1 MQLTPYHTMRI
12 LTSLSKRNLIFLL
25 FILNVCAVKGQNVSY
40 YALTKTSRNGAIST
54 NVSGGQFITFMG
66 DICYESNK
74 KGIGVGHGTLKL
86 NTSYSN
92 SNYKVYMGCS
102 YWGQNA
108 IFKFKS
114 DLSTLNVVLEN
125 GDVYVYRK
133 QTAPPS
139 VTTCSLIRGKSSSSG
154 SGSYTSSSSPTYQ
167 NNNPTYTPSGG
178 NNNSG
183 NSGGNSNTN
192 RNNNNRQRRE
202 CSLCHGKRR
211 IVRNSSVPTYGN
223 DSRVRCNECGG
234 YFMRS
239 TGHSHVTCTLC
250 HGRGYLE

>member
-1 MQLTPYHTMRI
+1 MRNPTYISKIYI
-12 LTSLSKRNLIFLL
+12 LSLL
-25 FILNVCAVKGQNVSY
+25 FILGVCIVQAQDVSY
-40 YALTKTSRNGAIST
+40 YALTKMSRNGSVST

-92 SNYKVYMGCS
+92 SAYKVYMGSS
-102 YWGQNA
+102 YWGKNA
-108 IFKFKS
+108 TFKFKTDMS
-114 DLSTLNVVLEN
+114 VLNVVLEN

-133 QTAPPS
+133 QAAPPS
-139 VTTCSLIRGKSSSSG
+139 ATTCSLIRGKSSSSG

-167 NNNPTYTPSGG
+167 NNNPTYNPSGG

-183 NSGGNSNTN
+183 SSGGYSNTN
-192 RNNNNRQRRE
+192 RNNNSKQRRD
-202 CSLCHGKRR
+202 CSLCHGKGR

-239 TGHSHVTCTLC
+239 SGHSHVTCTQC
-250 HGRGYLE
+250 HGRGYLEY

>member
-1 MQLTPYHTMRI
+1 
-12 LTSLSKRNLIFLL
+12 
-25 FILNVCAVKGQNVSY
+25 
-40 YALTKTSRNGAIST
+40 
-54 NVSGGQFITFMG
+54 
-66 DICYESNK
+66 
-74 KGIGVGHGTLKL
+74 
-86 NTSYSN
+86 
-92 SNYKVYMGCS
+92 MGCS

-125 GDVYVYRK
+125 GDVYVYKK

-139 VTTCSLIRGKSSSSG
+139 ATTCSLIRGKSSSSG

-183 NSGGNSNTN
+183 NSGGSSNTN
-192 RNNNNRQRRE
+192 RNNNNNKRRSE

-211 IVRNSSVPTYGN
+211 IVRDSPVPVYGN

-239 TGHSHVTCTLC
+239 SGHSHVTCTLC

>member
-1 MQLTPYHTMRI
+1 MRNPTYISKIYI
-12 LTSLSKRNLIFLL
+12 LSLL
-25 FILNVCAVKGQNVSY
+25 FFLGACIVKAQNVSY
-40 YALTKTSRNGAIST
+40 YALTKTSLNGSVST

-92 SNYKVYMGCS
+92 SDYKVYMGSS
-102 YWGQNA
+102 YWGKNA
-108 IFKFKS
+108 TFKFKTDMS
-114 DLSTLNVVLEN
+114 VLNVVLEN
-125 GDVYVYRK
+125 GDVYVYKK

-139 VTTCSLIRGKSSSSG
+139 ATTCSLIRGKSSSSG
-154 SGSYTSSSSPTYQ
+154 SGSYTSSSPTYQ
-167 NNNPTYTPSGG
+167 NNNPTYNNSGG
-178 NNNSG
+178 YNNSG

-192 RNNNNRQRRE
+192 RNNNNKQRRE
-202 CSLCHGKRR
+202 CSLCHGKGR
-211 IVRNSSVPTYGN
+211 IVRDSPVPVYGN

-239 TGHSHVTCTLC
+239 TGHSHVTCTQC
-250 HGRGYLE
+250 HGNGYVEY

>member
-1 MQLTPYHTMRI
+1 MRI
-12 LTSLSKRNLIFLL
+12 LTSLSKRNLLFLL
-25 FILNVCAVKGQNVSY
+25 FILNVCAVKAQNVSY

-74 KGIGVGHGTLKL
+74 KGIGVGHGTLKF

-114 DLSTLNVVLEN
+114 DWSALNVVLEN
-125 GDVYVYRK
+125 GDVYVYKK

-139 VTTCSLIRGKSSSSG
+139 ATTCSLIRGKSSSSG

-167 NNNPTYTPSGG
+167 NNNSGG
-178 NNNSG
+178 YNNSG
-183 NSGGNSNTN
+183 NTGGNSNTN
-192 RNNNNRQRRE
+192 RNNNSKQRRD
-202 CSLCHGKRR
+202 CSLCHGKGR

-239 TGHSHVTCTLC
+239 SGHSHVTCTQC
-250 HGRGYLE
+250 HGRGYLEY

>member
-1 MQLTPYHTMRI
+1 MRNPTYISKIYI
-12 LTSLSKRNLIFLL
+12 LSLL
-25 FILNVCAVKGQNVSY
+25 FILGECIVQAQNVSY

-54 NVSGGQFITFMG
+54 NVSGGPFITFMG

-92 SNYKVYMGCS
+92 SDYKVYMGSS
-102 YWGQNA
+102 YWGKNA
-108 IFKFKS
+108 TFKFKTDMS
-114 DLSTLNVVLEN
+114 VLNVVLEN
-125 GDVYVYRK
+125 GDVYVYKK

-139 VTTCSLIRGKSSSSG
+139 ATTCSLIRGKSSSSG
-154 SGSYTSSSSPTYQ
+154 SGSYTSSSPTYQ
-167 NNNPTYTPSGG
+167 NNNPTYNNSGG
-178 NNNSG
+178 YNNSG

-192 RNNNNRQRRE
+192 RNNNNKQRRE
-202 CSLCHGKRR
+202 CSLCHGKGR
-211 IVRNSSVPTYGN
+211 IVRDSPVPVYGN

-239 TGHSHVTCTLC
+239 TGHSHVTCTQC
-250 HGRGYLE
+250 HGNGYVEY

>member
-1 MQLTPYHTMRI
+1 MVTLAYNIKRKI
-12 LTSLSKRNLIFLL
+12 LSLLL
-25 FILNVCAVKGQNVSY
+25 LLGTCTIQAQDVSY
-40 YALTKTSRNGAIST
+40 YALTKTSRNGAKST

-92 SNYKVYMGCS
+92 SDYKVYMGSS

-108 IFKFKS
+108 TFKFKTDMS
-114 DLSTLNVVLEN
+114 ALNVVLDN
-125 GDVYVYRK
+125 GDVYVYKK

-139 VTTCSLIRGKSSSSG
+139 ATTCSLIRGKSSNSG
-154 SGSYTSSSSPTYQ
+154 SGSYTSFSSSPTYQ
-167 NNNPTYTPSGG
+167 NDNSGG
-178 NNNSG
+178 YNNSG
-183 NSGGNSNTN
+183 DSGDYSKTN
-192 RNNNNRQRRE
+192 RKKNSEQSRE
-202 CSLCHGKRR
+202 CSLCHGKGR

-239 TGHSHVTCTLC
+239 TGHSHVTCTRC
-250 HGRGYLE
+250 HGRGYIE

>member
-1 MQLTPYHTMRI
+1 MRNPTYISKIYI
-12 LTSLSKRNLIFLL
+12 LSLL
-25 FILNVCAVKGQNVSY
+25 FILGACIVQAQNVSY

-92 SNYKVYMGCS
+92 SDYKVYMGSS
-102 YWGQNA
+102 YWGKNA
-108 IFKFKS
+108 TFKFKTDMS
-114 DLSTLNVVLEN
+114 VLNVVLEN
-125 GDVYVYRK
+125 GDVYVYKK

-139 VTTCSLIRGKSSSSG
+139 ATTCSLIRGKNSSSG

-167 NNNPTYTPSGG
+167 NNNPTYTPFGG

-192 RNNNNRQRRE
+192 RNNNNKQRSE
-202 CSLCHGKRR
+202 CSLCHGKGR
-211 IVRNSSVPTYGN
+211 IVRDSPVPVYGN

-234 YFMRS
+234 YFMAS
-239 TGHSHVTCTLC
+239 TGHSHITCTQC
-250 HGRGYLE
+250 HGKGYVEY

>member
-1 MQLTPYHTMRI
+1 
-12 LTSLSKRNLIFLL
+12 
-25 FILNVCAVKGQNVSY
+25 
-40 YALTKTSRNGAIST
+40 
-54 NVSGGQFITFMG
+54 MG
-66 DICYESNK
+66 S
-74 KGIGVGHGTLKL
+74 
-86 NTSYSN
+86 
-92 SNYKVYMGCS
+92 S

-114 DLSTLNVVLEN
+114 DWSALNVVLEN

-139 VTTCSLIRGKSSSSG
+139 ATTCSLIRGKSSSSG
-154 SGSYTSSSSPTYQ
+154 SGSYTSSSSSPTNQ

-192 RNNNNRQRRE
+192 RNNNKQRRE
-202 CSLCHGKRR
+202 CSLCHGKGR
-211 IVRNSSVPTYGN
+211 IVRDFPPPTYGTK

-234 YFMRS
+234 YFWQS
-239 TGHSHVTCTLC
+239 TGHSHVTCPTC
-250 HGRGYLE
+250 HGRGYFED